1 MRRAG
6 AFTGDT
12 TNLTL
17 YLSLAAISL
26 ILQLIIIFIKRRKKD
41 DEEDD
46 QEYDR

>member
-17 YLSLAAISL
+17 YLALAAIAL
-26 ILQLIIIFIKRRKKD
+26 IILLIIIFIKRRKD
-41 DEEDD
+41 DEEEE
-46 QEYDR
+46 EYDR